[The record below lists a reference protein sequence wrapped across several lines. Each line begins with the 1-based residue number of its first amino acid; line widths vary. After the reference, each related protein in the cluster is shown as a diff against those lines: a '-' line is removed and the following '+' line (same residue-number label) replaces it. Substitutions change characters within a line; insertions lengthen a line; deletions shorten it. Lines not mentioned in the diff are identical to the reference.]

1 MGQGQ
6 ADVALQVVRECAI
19 NGDWVCL
26 KNLHLVTGL
35 LLLLILQYLMQCVLY
50 DTEIIL

>member
-6 ADVALQVVRECAI
+6 ADLALQVVRECAI

-26 KNLHLVTGL
+26 KNLHLVTGPSL
-35 LLLLILQYLMQCVLY
+35 LLLNFP
-50 DTEIIL
+50 